1 MSEMPVADLKLD
13 TITCPKCGEL
23 IPVSEALSH
32 QVVEKAR
39 AQIREEAIQQESLF
53 ASRERE
59 LLAREDALN
68 SIVEERVLAAR
79 SELSKHAD
87 EAARAALATELE
99 DLRRQTDEKSCQ
111 LRAAQE
117 SELTLRQEKR

>member
-1 MSEMPVADLKLD
+1 MPVADLKLD

-39 AQIREEAIQQESLF
+39 AQIRAEALQQESLF

-79 SELSKHAD
+79 SELYKAC
-87 EAARAALATELE
+87 R
-99 DLRRQTDEKSCQ
+99 
-111 LRAAQE
+111 
-117 SELTLRQEKR
+117 